1 MHAIKALTPKAGALS
16 GEPRAGRAT
25 AAWRAPLRRAAAGCV
40 ALLLAFA
47 AGPVPAAEDKPQVP
61 EVVGAMQTTTAHY
74 ETTLAD
80 LAYLHNLGFIELA
93 AANQDVDPWFPG
105 EGTRITL
112 PKQHVLP
119 DGPRKGI
126 IINLA
131 EPRLYYFPADKPGT
145 VETYPIGIGREGL
158 DTPTGETYV
167 SRKRKNPAWRP
178 TKEARKADPSLPAV
192 IRAGPENPLG
202 AYALDLGWPLYLIHG
217 TNNVWGIGRRVS
229 RGCIRMYPNDIQT
242 LYDRVPPRTD
252 VLVVEQPLKFGWKGD
267 TFYMEAHTTTK
278 QAAQL
283 EKTGSFEPDPD
294 LKLKERVR
302 KALGERT
309 AQLDW
314 DKIRKAVERRRGY
327 PVAIGKAVES

>member
-1 MHAIKALTPKAGALS
+1 
-16 GEPRAGRAT
+16 
-25 AAWRAPLRRAAAGCV
+25 
-40 ALLLAFA
+40 
-47 AGPVPAAEDKPQVP
+47 
-61 EVVGAMQTTTAHY
+61 VV
-74 ETTLAD
+74 
-80 LAYLHNLGFIELA
+80 
-93 AANQDVDPWFPG
+93 
-105 EGTRITL
+105 
-112 PKQHVLP
+112 
-119 DGPRKGI
+119 
-126 IINLA
+126 
-131 EPRLYYFPADKPGT
+131 
-145 VETYPIGIGREGL
+145 
-158 DTPTGETYV
+158 
-167 SRKRKNPAWRP
+167 
-178 TKEARKADPSLPAV
+178 
-192 IRAGPENPLG
+192 RAGPENPLG